1 MTRSGSAAR
10 LTRHATVPLNEV
22 HSELEGWAWIRNI
35 LAIKGDPPRAGDYV
49 NATAI
54 FDVNAIGLVRII
66 REMNEGR
73 DATGN
78 SIGEPTGFAVGVGLN
93 PSAPDPDKEIRL
105 LFRKV
110 EAGACWAQTQPV
122 YDLDALDRFL
132 ARIGTPP
139 IPIVVGILPL
149 HSYRHAE
156 FLHNEVPGIS
166 VSEDVRRRLRDAGE
180 RGLAVGTAL
189 AQEILRGVRQR
200 CQGAYLIPS
209 FGRFEVVAEILDAL
223 H

>member
-1 MTRSGSAAR
+1 M
-10 LTRHATVPLNEV
+10 
-22 HSELEGWAWIRNI
+22 
-35 LAIKGDPPRAGDYV
+35 
-49 NATAI
+49 
-54 FDVNAIGLVRII
+54 
-66 REMNEGR
+66 
-73 DATGN
+73 GN

-93 PSAPDPDKEIRL
+93 PAAPDPDREIRL

-110 EAGACWAQTQPV
+110 EAGARWAQTQPV

-132 ARIGTPP
+132 ARLGPP
-139 IPIVVGILPL
+139 PVPIVVGILPL

-166 VSEDVRRRLRDAGE
+166 VPEDVRRRLGDAGE

-189 AQEILRGVRQR
+189 ARELLRGVRQR

-223 H
+223 R